1 MPSECGPARGTQ
13 LCVVSPLW
21 SSAQSFPFILFSTPG
36 QSLCHH
42 QGAVD
47 SWWEVYILVEPAAL
61 WPCAFSPPISPLIL
75 FLSLSHLLFL
85 LLSLPWCQAT
95 DLGRLIKVSCAHLLE
110 GFIGSQGSCHLHW
123 RNNLSWAQEE
133 VRALTLKDG
142 EKKEEGRGKWNSTF
156 FSSIFSTFPFQAQIN
171 L

>member
-1 MPSECGPARGTQ
+1 MCGVPSLKLCTVFPFYSFLHPQPITMPSPRSSWFLMRSLYSSWTSC
-13 LCVVSPLW
+13 PLTMCI
-21 SSAQSFPFILFSTPG
+21 F
-36 QSLCHH
+36 
-42 QGAVD
+42 
-47 SWWEVYILVEPAAL
+47 
-61 WPCAFSPPISPLIL
+61 PPISPLIL

-85 LLSLPWCQAT
+85 LLSLSWCQAT